1 MNRRMDGRMWGWL
14 DGKKDRQT
22 DRNIDRQTGRQQMT
36 ERELTAHGKRSSRS
50 PGGWQECTGD
60 AI

>member
-22 DRNIDRQTGRQQMT
+22 DRQAADDRERADCTWEKKQQV
-36 ERELTAHGKRSSRS
+36 SRWMARMHR
-50 PGGWQECTGD
+50 GCYL
-60 AI
+60 I